1 MVNFLNYDHLL
12 FEVHS
17 VKSGVS
23 FHVVRLGLPQLG
35 LNVEFLWCV
44 PRFFLVFLFFF
55 LTSVGQAGGREAAP
69 ATHTCTATLVCKAGT
84 LGTQFA
90 SPLFFFSFP
99 FFFFLLAA
107 AICPRLC
114 VLVPEP
120 LLDRLHEPVRP
131 VCGPCPAP
139 GGTAP
144 AARPQ
149 HAPAMLENSLP
160 FEPHPPLPPWLSNV
174 LSPHVD

>member
-90 SPLFFFSFP
+90 SPLFFFFFS
-99 FFFFLLAA
+99 FFFFFCWLLLFVPASVFWFLN
-107 AICPRLC
+107 RFWTGFMSQC
-114 VLVPEP
+114 VQS
-120 LLDRLHEPVRP
+120 
-131 VCGPCPAP
+131 A
-139 GGTAP
+139 AP
-144 AARPQ
+144 AQPLEALHQPRARSMRPPCWRIVC
-149 HAPAMLENSLP
+149 HLNLTLLSL
-160 FEPHPPLPPWLSNV
+160 HG
-174 LSPHVD
+174 